1 MFHPSAPTSLSLS
14 DSFTLRYVTA
24 SSSATDFTPT
34 MASSEDPLSI
44 THTLLCRLGLGCRSY
59 NGPAQTALQ
68 QAMFSTPLR
77 GIRSRTFSAHP
88 PPLPHGIRKGYRA
101 LVMEG
106 TSPFPQSLPEV
117 RTELEWQIRRWLPSD
132 PSLALF
138 HRCIP
143 PRADLESFFGHP
155 CLCLHIP
162 SFQGYGWTF
171 TS

>member
-1 MFHPSAPTSLSLS
+1 
-14 DSFTLRYVTA
+14 
-24 SSSATDFTPT
+24 
-34 MASSEDPLSI
+34 MASSEDPLSV

-59 NGPAQTALQ
+59 NGPAQMALH
-68 QAMFSTPLR
+68 R
-77 GIRSRTFSAHP
+77 VRSRTFSAHP

-101 LVMEG
+101 SVMEG

-117 RTELEWQIRRWLPSD
+117 RTDLEWQIRRRLPSD

-138 HRCIP
+138 HRYIP

-155 CLCLHIP
+155 CHCLHIP